1 MALGVAFGLACSLGL
16 KHSQLASYSH
26 IESCLVALVAYTS
39 YFFSN
44 AIRMSGKRR
53 LGDLIL

>member
-1 MALGVAFGLACSLGL
+1 MALGVSFGLCCSLGL
-16 KHSQLASYSH
+16 KHSNVAMYPH

-44 AIRMSGKRR
+44 GISMSGE
-53 LGDLIL
+53 

>member
-1 MALGVAFGLACSLGL
+1 MALGVAFGLCCSLGL
-16 KHSQLASYSH
+16 KHSNLAMYPH

-44 AIRMSGKRR
+44 GIAMSGEQSSQR
-53 LGDLIL
+53 I